1 MSKARRS
8 STDAPPELDDG
19 ATQLLALVR
28 RRGALTR
35 SEMTEATGWARVTVT
50 SRLEKLLAT
59 GLLVPAEAVSNG
71 RGRPATRYRL
81 DASRAMLLVADVGA
95 LGMRLARVDLEG
107 HLEEANSVAVDIA
120 VGPDELLALIRK
132 GFDELTASSAD
143 RPVWGIGI
151 SLPGPVDHA
160 AGRVI
165 SPPIMTGWHQF
176 PIRETLQDWYA
187 CPVLVENDV
196 NAMAVGELVTLPS
209 PTSEL
214 LVVKVG
220 TGIGCGIVSAGHVL
234 RGAAGAAGDIG
245 HTAADTTGV
254 SAGDVDCR
262 CGKRGCVEA
271 YAGGW
276 ALARSLAEDQG
287 HAVSVNDVVDLLDR
301 GDSNASRMVNDAGL
315 ILGAS
320 LATAVSL
327 LNPSA
332 VVLSGQVAVAAGDHL
347 LSSVRERIYARALPL
362 ATRNLDIRVSSL
374 WPDSGV
380 HGLAHEV
387 GELVLSGG

>member
-1 MSKARRS
+1 
-8 STDAPPELDDG
+8 
-19 ATQLLALVR
+19 
-28 RRGALTR
+28 
-35 SEMTEATGWARVTVT
+35 
-50 SRLEKLLAT
+50 
-59 GLLVPAEAVSNG
+59 
-71 RGRPATRYRL
+71 
-81 DASRAMLLVADVGA
+81 MLLVADVGA

-107 HLEEANSVAVDIA
+107 RIEEANNTAVDIA
-120 VGPDELLALIRK
+120 VGPDELLGLVRK
-132 GFDELTASSAD
+132 CFDELTASSAG
-143 RPVWGIGI
+143 RPLWGIGI
-151 SLPGPVDHA
+151 SLPGPVDYA

-176 PIRETLQDWYA
+176 PVRETLQDWYG

-196 NAMAVGELVTLPS
+196 NAMAVGELHALPT
-209 PTSEL
+209 PTDEF

-220 TGIGCGIVSAGHVL
+220 TGIGCGIVSGGRIV
-234 RGAAGAAGDIG
+234 RGAAGSAGDIG

-254 SAGDVDCR
+254 RTETVDCR
-262 CGKRGCVEA
+262 CGKRGCVET

-276 ALARSLAEDQG
+276 ALARDLSENRG
-287 HAVSVNDVVDLLDR
+287 HAVSVNDVVDLLER
-301 GDSNASRMVNDAGL
+301 GDPTASRMVGDAGL
-315 ILGAS
+315 IIGAS

-362 ATRNLDIRVSSL
+362 ATRNLEICVSSL

-387 GELVLSGG
+387 GEVVLSGG

>member
-1 MSKARRS
+1 MTKAPTADS
-8 STDAPPELDDG
+8 PPELEEG
-19 ATQLLALVR
+19 AVQLLSLVR
-28 RRGALTR
+28 RRGPLTR
-35 SEMTEATGWARVTVT
+35 TEMLTLTGWARVTVT
-50 SRLEKLLAT
+50 SRLEKLLSS
-59 GLLVPAEAVSNG
+59 GLLVADEAVTSG

-81 DASRAMLLVADVGA
+81 DASCAMLLVADVGA

-107 HLEEANSVAVDIA
+107 RIEEASSIPADVAI
-120 VGPDELLALIRK
+120 GPDELLAQVRK
-132 GFDELTASSAD
+132 CFDELTASSAD
-143 RPVWGIGI
+143 RPLWGIGI

-160 AGRVI
+160 AGKVI

-176 PIRETLQDWYA
+176 PVKETLQDWYG

-196 NAMAVGELVTLPS
+196 NAMAVGELINLPT
-209 PTSEL
+209 PTDEF

-220 TGIGCGIVSAGHVL
+220 TGIGCGIVSGGRVI
-234 RGAAGAAGDIG
+234 RGAAGSAGDIG

-254 SAGDVDCR
+254 RTETVDCR
-262 CGKRGCVEA
+262 CGKRGCVET

-276 ALARSLAEDQG
+276 ALARDLSDDPSHPL
-287 HAVSVNDVVDLLDR
+287 SVNDVVDLLER
-301 GDSNASRMVNDAGL
+301 GDPTASRMVSDAGL
-315 ILGAS
+315 VLGAS

-380 HGLAHEV
+380 HGLAQEV
-387 GELVLSGG
+387 GELVLGGA